1 MAKKEDK
8 KTEVKPADDDAKP
21 KKSPLMLIII
31 ALAALLVIG
40 GAAAAYFIFFKA
52 PVDEEVEVAH
62 GEKADKKKDDH
73 GKKKDDKEKHA
84 DEPVNVDLEPF
95 LVNLAEPKAKRF
107 LKVSVTLQI
116 KNEPTKAE
124 VEKKLANIKNDILLL
139 LSSKTIEDIITMEG
153 KIRLKEEMMIRIT
166 KIVGEDKVT
175 DIFFSQFV
183 VQ

>member
-1 MAKKEDK
+1 MAKKEEK
-8 KTEVKPADDDAKP
+8 KVETKEKDDAKT

-31 ALAALLVIG
+31 VLSALLVIG
-40 GAAAAYFIFFKA
+40 GGAAAYFIFFKA
-52 PVDEEVEVAH
+52 PADEEIEVSH
-62 GEKADKKKDDH
+62 GKGENKKKDEH
-73 GKKKDDKEKHA
+73 SKKKGDKSHEA
-84 DEPVNVDLEPF
+84 EPININLDPF
-95 LVNLAEPKAKRF
+95 LVNLAEPKAKHF
-107 LKVSVTLQI
+107 LKVSITLQI
-116 KNEPTKAE
+116 KNEETKVE